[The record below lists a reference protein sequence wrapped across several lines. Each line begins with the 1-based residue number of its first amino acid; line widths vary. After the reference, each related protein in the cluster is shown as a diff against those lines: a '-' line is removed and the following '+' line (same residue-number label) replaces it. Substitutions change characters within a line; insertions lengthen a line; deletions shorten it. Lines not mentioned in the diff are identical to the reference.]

1 VSEPSLKPQ
10 RIALTTCGSP
20 EQAARLAQE
29 LVSRRLAAC
38 VNIVPGVRSFYWW
51 DNRVQDD
58 NELLLVIKTRVELL
72 PELQAALGELHSYEV
87 PEFVVVPVVDGS
99 PAYLGWLDA
108 SLNRKD

>member
-1 VSEPSLKPQ
+1 MPEPAQKPQ

-20 EQAARLAQE
+20 EEAARLAQE

-38 VNIVPGVRSFYWW
+38 VNVVPGVRSFYWW

-72 PELQAALGELHSYEV
+72 PQLEAALAELHAYEV
-87 PEFVVVPVVDGS
+87 PEFVVLPIVDGS
-99 PAYLGWLDA
+99 PAYLGWIDA
-108 SLNRKD
+108 NLSRTS